1 MARIHI
7 YTQPAGKW
15 KASMK
20 TSIRELGDSKTAQ
33 KQYLSCNKWY
43 CLLAILNWLSISEFS
58 ATATPFFHLLPT
70 LKCLFDQPLRE
81 KLQQKLPRSSYMS
94 GSPWPSE
101 WNEIFDQSQLQP
113 GNTPMK
119 SVSQRLSQ
127 RDLEEAIPK
136 IGGF

>member
-1 MARIHI
+1 MKSIDENLNPRIGG
-7 YTQPAGKW
+7 QQDG
-15 KASMK
+15 
-20 TSIRELGDSKTAQ
+20 SKTISVLQ
-33 KQYLSCNKWY
+33 QVVLSPSNSQ
-43 CLLAILNWLSISEFS
+43 LAIDFWIL
-58 ATATPFFHLLPT
+58 LLPQPRFST
-70 LKCLFDQPLRE
+70 YFQLWNALFDQPLRE